1 MQDFLKPPSY
11 CPDAIATD
19 VGWISPKTG
28 ELLISVRNLR
38 QLIKDKEHL
47 NNVNQEYNQDSPSD
61 LQVMLDKLTTYTISQ
76 PKEDE
81 RSVTQTILDKMT
93 ESLPDKEDDRT
104 DTQKILDS
112 MTEQQEKKRGRG
124 RPKKSGV

>member
-38 QLIKDKEHL
+38 QRIKDNE
-47 NNVNQEYNQDSPSD
+47 QPTEYIEESPSD

-81 RSVTQTILDKMT
+81 RSVTQKILDNM
-93 ESLPDKEDDRT
+93 SGNLPQQEDDRT
-104 DTQKILDS
+104 DTQKILDT

>member
-38 QLIKDKEHL
+38 QRIKDNEP
-47 NNVNQEYNQDSPSD
+47 QSEYTEESPSD
-61 LQVMLDKLTTYTISQ
+61 LQMMLDKLTTYTISQ

-81 RSVTQTILDKMT
+81 RSVTQKILDNM
-93 ESLPDKEDDRT
+93 SNNLPEKEDDRT
-104 DTQKILDS
+104 DTQKILDK

>member
-124 RPKKSGV
+124 RPKKTGV

>member
-1 MQDFLKPPSY
+1 MQDFLKPPTY

-38 QLIKDKEHL
+38 QLIKDKEQL
-47 NNVNQEYNQDSPSD
+47 NNVNQEYIQDSPSD

-76 PKEDE
+76 PKVDE

-124 RPKKSGV
+124 RPKKTGV

>member
-38 QLIKDKEHL
+38 QLIKDKEQL
-47 NNVNQEYNQDSPSD
+47 DNDIQEYTQDSPSD
-61 LQVMLDKLTTYTISQ
+61 LQVTLDKLTAYTISQ

>member
-38 QLIKDKEHL
+38 QRIKDNE
-47 NNVNQEYNQDSPSD
+47 QPPEYIEESPSD

-81 RSVTQTILDKMT
+81 RSVTQKILDNMT
-93 ESLPDKEDDRT
+93 SNLPQKEDDRT
-104 DTQKILDS
+104 DTQKILDT

>member
-38 QLIKDKEHL
+38 QRIKDNEQPPEHI
-47 NNVNQEYNQDSPSD
+47 EESPSD

-81 RSVTQTILDKMT
+81 RSVTQKILDNMT
-93 ESLPDKEDDRT
+93 GNLPQQEDDRT
-104 DTQKILDS
+104 DTQKILDT